1 MLSYLIPTI
10 PQVFGLAL
18 VLSIYPY
25 SSLSLHW
32 CLPVLENVQNVQPTV
47 YWKYYFNFFFI
58 ITNETGTYCIV
69 AMSGNEQCLGEIVF
83 HWSSTK
89 SERLTVIY

>member
-1 MLSYLIPTI
+1 MFNMFCQLFTGNIILI
-10 PQVFGLAL
+10 F
-18 VLSIYPY
+18 
-25 SSLSLHW
+25 
-32 CLPVLENVQNVQPTV
+32 
-47 YWKYYFNFFFI
+47 FNHK
-58 ITNETGTYCIV
+58 NETGTYCVV